1 MPTAALRVLRWL
13 AASLIW
19 YTIYSSL
26 PLYLAR
32 LKAVEHGVMPV
43 PTTIIFV
50 SGDRGSRR
58 MSAILGPRIALAFA
72 GGTGVSIVRIGS
84 DGGNESLVHLR
95 LVYSI

>member
-58 MSAILGPRIALAFA
+58 MSAILGLWITLGSA

-84 DGGNESLVHLR
+84 DGGNEGVVHSRLVHS
-95 LVYSI
+95 V